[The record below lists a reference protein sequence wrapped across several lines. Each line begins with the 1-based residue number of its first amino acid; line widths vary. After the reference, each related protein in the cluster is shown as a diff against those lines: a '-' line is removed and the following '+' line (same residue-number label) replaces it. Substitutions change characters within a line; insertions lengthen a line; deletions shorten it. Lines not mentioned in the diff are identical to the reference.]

1 MGKLVDIYTSI
12 KNQNLLEDEELLKK
26 IVLKY
31 SKSGRTTLLG
41 NDVYDSLVKL
51 NQTKDTSGINLDD
64 KEKFFVKTY
73 NQWIE
78 NMINLDE
85 AHIQYLE
92 ANYGMDARKIQQY
105 FKSFGKVSSMDD
117 INKLKRTP
125 LFDKEI
131 NNWRSENN
139 GWEHIKSKY
148 ISGKTENRIEVKH
161 RLYIGC
167 QNQDMWRLAQLFKS
181 KCEEQQIPFYFKL
194 GVSKERDDKMVIYA
208 DTDNLANYINILQ
221 EIAQENPEIMRRCG
235 KPPALTGKIDGWIG
249 IGDEPP
255 KKNGKNQ
262 SYNSLRAE
270 IFEDSIE

>member
-148 ISGKTENRIEVKH
+148 ISG
-161 RLYIGC
+161 
-167 QNQDMWRLAQLFKS
+167 
-181 KCEEQQIPFYFKL
+181 
-194 GVSKERDDKMVIYA
+194 
-208 DTDNLANYINILQ
+208 
-221 EIAQENPEIMRRCG
+221 
-235 KPPALTGKIDGWIG
+235 
-249 IGDEPP
+249 
-255 KKNGKNQ
+255 
-262 SYNSLRAE
+262 
-270 IFEDSIE
+270 

>member
-131 NNWRSENN
+131 
-139 GWEHIKSKY
+139 I
-148 ISGKTENRIEVKH
+148 
-161 RLYIGC
+161 IGD
-167 QNQDMWRLAQLFKS
+167 QKIMA
-181 KCEEQQIPFYFKL
+181 
-194 GVSKERDDKMVIYA
+194 G
-208 DTDNLANYINILQ
+208 NILNQ
-221 EIAQENPEIMRRCG
+221 NIFLEKQ
-235 KPPALTGKIDGWIG
+235 KI
-249 IGDEPP
+249 EL
-255 KKNGKNQ
+255 K
-262 SYNSLRAE
+262 
-270 IFEDSIE
+270 

>member
-167 QNQDMWRLAQLFKS
+167 QNQDMWRLA
-181 KCEEQQIPFYFKL
+181 
-194 GVSKERDDKMVIYA
+194 
-208 DTDNLANYINILQ
+208 
-221 EIAQENPEIMRRCG
+221 
-235 KPPALTGKIDGWIG
+235 
-249 IGDEPP
+249 
-255 KKNGKNQ
+255 
-262 SYNSLRAE
+262 
-270 IFEDSIE
+270 

>member
-105 FKSFGKVSSMDD
+105 FKSFGKYHQWMIL
-117 INKLKRTP
+117 IN
-125 LFDKEI
+125 
-131 NNWRSENN
+131 
-139 GWEHIKSKY
+139 
-148 ISGKTENRIEVKH
+148 
-161 RLYIGC
+161 
-167 QNQDMWRLAQLFKS
+167 
-181 KCEEQQIPFYFKL
+181 
-194 GVSKERDDKMVIYA
+194 
-208 DTDNLANYINILQ
+208 
-221 EIAQENPEIMRRCG
+221 
-235 KPPALTGKIDGWIG
+235 
-249 IGDEPP
+249 
-255 KKNGKNQ
+255 
-262 SYNSLRAE
+262 
-270 IFEDSIE
+270 